1 MRPASLFATCPTGPR
16 IADREPSDLQKSDEQ
31 LMAAYAKGDK
41 AAFEQLYK
49 RHRAGMWRYMLNMT
63 GVDMCADVFQDAWS
77 RIIAGRDR
85 FKRDQGRFAPWA
97 YRLAHNVAIDALR
110 KASLRAVDEL
120 SGNESETAPQPPEL
134 IETSDRVEAFRR
146 CFEQLPRDQKEAW
159 VLREEQGLDLSTIGF
174 VCGTKRE
181 TIKSRLRY
189 AIAKLKTCLEAT
201 HGQA

>member
-1 MRPASLFATCPTGPR
+1 MRPASLFATWPTGPL
-16 IADREPSDLQKSDEQ
+16 IADREHSDLQKSDEQ

-41 AAFEQLYK
+41 VAFEQLYR
-49 RHRAGMWRYMLNMT
+49 RHRAGMWRYLLNMT
-63 GVDMCADVFQDAWS
+63 GPEMCADVFQDTWS
-77 RIIAGRDR
+77 RLIAGRDR

-110 KASLRAVDEL
+110 KASLRVVDEL
-120 SGNESETAPQPPEL
+120 SGDESGADPQPQEL
-134 IETSDRVEAFRR
+134 IEDSDRVEAFRR

-159 VLREEQGLDLSTIGF
+159 VLREDQGLDLSTIGF

-189 AIAKLKTCLEAT
+189 AIAKLKTCLEAA